1 MTAYQ
6 NKRNV
11 IVTPFAFTEQGVTML
26 SEILNSAVA
35 IQVNSAIMS
44 TFVMIIRYDL
54 EHKEFNAELL
64 EIETKHD
71 KNYVMFMK
79 P

>member
-1 MTAYQ
+1 
-6 NKRNV
+6 
-11 IVTPFAFTEQGVTML
+11 
-26 SEILNSAVA
+26 
-35 IQVNSAIMS
+35 MS

>member
-1 MTAYQ
+1 
-6 NKRNV
+6 
-11 IVTPFAFTEQGVTML
+11 ML

-64 EIETKHD
+64 EIETKYD
-71 KNYVMFMK
+71 KKFSNFYKVLNYLIK
-79 P
+79 KR